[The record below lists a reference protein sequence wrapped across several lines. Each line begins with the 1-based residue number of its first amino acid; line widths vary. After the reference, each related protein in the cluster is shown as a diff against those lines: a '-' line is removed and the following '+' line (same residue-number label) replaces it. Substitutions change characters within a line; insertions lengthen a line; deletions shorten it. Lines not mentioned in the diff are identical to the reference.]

1 MGKYKIE
8 VTRTTTRVKTFEV
21 EAMSESEAIDR
32 AEQLACNF
40 DFNQVTGASE
50 YESHVEESPED
61 RGECPECGGKLE
73 DASEEIQKLHD
84 PLHIKTCKNCGND
97 YKF

>member
-8 VTRTTTRVKTFEV
+8 VTRIQTATKTFEV
-21 EAMSESEAIDR
+21 EADDYNTAMDR
-32 AEQLACNF
+32 AEQEAADSDYSGLGNA
-40 DFNQVTGASE
+40 E
-50 YESHVEESPED
+50 YEAFCIESPED